1 MHNMHWLRSMCECVC
16 VHRLTKVDAIL
27 GEEDRAIDQVE
38 PTTHHTCCGEG
49 GTILLPRTR
58 GAEHTAIICMEA
70 IRVLLPALYVWVRTC
85 VGSE

>member
-1 MHNMHWLRSMCECVC
+1 MYVC

-38 PTTHHTCCGEG
+38 PTTHHICCGEG

-58 GAEHTAIICMEA
+58 GAKDTAIICMEA
-70 IRVLLPALYVWVRTC
+70 IGVLLPALYVWACTC
-85 VGSE
+85 AGSE

>member
-1 MHNMHWLRSMCECVC
+1 VC
-16 VHRLTKVDAIL
+16 VEQDVATIYGVVKVPYTTKVDAIL

-38 PTTHHTCCGEG
+38 PTTHHICCGEG

-70 IRVLLPALYVWVRTC
+70 IGVLLPALYVWVC
-85 VGSE
+85 KCAESE